1 MSRRYTLFGATVL
14 AMIMV
19 VATWLASPPD
29 ASIDQIDTS
38 LIQHDPLRSQIA
50 QVLDARKKTAAANSA
65 APVLTNS
72 ADPLSSSSV
81 STPYR
86 ESGSDVDLW
95 PVMKELPKITISL
108 SLDTKAILAA
118 QPPSVAKT
126 TEYIPTQ
133 SVTSST
139 KPDWVEIDIRPG
151 DSLTRIFRRLK
162 LDPAVAISIA
172 AHRKGQVLASL
183 KTGPRLKILLTNRE
197 FVELKYEKSLNSL
210 LHVRTTDNS
219 WQFNTVSRSFE
230 VI

>member
-1 MSRRYTLFGATVL
+1 MPKQPSLFNSDLRYMLKSGPRERPVSRRYTLFGATVV
-14 AMIMV
+14 AMIML
-19 VATWLASPPD
+19 VATWLASRPD

-50 QVLDARKKTAAANSA
+50 QVLDARKKAAGANSA

-108 SLDTKAILAA
+108 SLDTKAIHAT

-133 SVTSST
+133 SVTSSE

-151 DSLTRIFRRLK
+151 DSLTRIFSRLK

-172 AHRKGQVLASL
+172 AHRKGQVLANL
-183 KTGPRLKILLTNRE
+183 GTGPRLKIRLTDEE
-197 FVELKYEKSLNSL
+197 FV
-210 LHVRTTDNS
+210 
-219 WQFNTVSRSFE
+219 
-230 VI
+230 

>member
-1 MSRRYTLFGATVL
+1 MLKSGPRERPVSRRYTLFGATVV
-14 AMIMV
+14 AMIML
-19 VATWLASPPD
+19 VATWLASRPD

-50 QVLDARKKTAAANSA
+50 QVLDARKKAAAANSA

-108 SLDTKAILAA
+108 SLDTKAIHVA

-126 TEYIPTQ
+126 T
-133 SVTSST
+133 
-139 KPDWVEIDIRPG
+139 
-151 DSLTRIFRRLK
+151 
-162 LDPAVAISIA
+162 
-172 AHRKGQVLASL
+172 
-183 KTGPRLKILLTNRE
+183 
-197 FVELKYEKSLNSL
+197 
-210 LHVRTTDNS
+210 
-219 WQFNTVSRSFE
+219 
-230 VI
+230 